1 MLLRNL
7 ADLCYN
13 LHSGFLIEAGNGV
26 DDRNLF
32 LEWLG
37 QKAHVLEDTGNI
49 LPGGIQLVEQL
60 LEEAPLC
67 KGHVAADGCRD
78 LLSGTAKS
86 AAIFL
91 HILRGQHSGVKQNIQ

>member
-1 MLLRNL
+1 MLWRNL

-13 LHSGFLIEAGNGV
+13 LHSGFLIETGNGV

-60 LEEAPLC
+60 LEQARSACVMLPQ
-67 KGHVAADGCRD
+67 
-78 LLSGTAKS
+78 TA
-86 AAIFL
+86 AAI
-91 HILRGQHSGVKQNIQ
+91 S